1 MKHLNSKQ
9 FLIDLKSKLYLL
21 ILIFFIPLSVF
32 NQTKPNFSLK
42 ILGVVQDGG
51 LPHLGSNKLCCEN
64 YEKRRYVTSIMLIN
78 NENNES
84 YLFDASPDINEQLNF
99 MGDRI
104 KKDLKGIFL
113 THAHIGHY
121 TGLMYF
127 GREALN
133 SKSINVYAMPRMK
146 KFLENNGPWSQ
157 LVSLKNISIKEINNN
172 SKFSIDPNVI
182 IQPIEVPHR
191 AEFSETVGYKIYGP
205 NKTALFI
212 PDIDKWYLWE
222 TSIVDEIMKVDYALI
237 DATFYDSK
245 EINYRDISEI
255 PHPFVIESMELF
267 DELDTNEKNKIY
279 FIHLNH
285 TNPLLDKNSDEYK
298 YVIAKG
304 YNIAEEGIK
313 LEL

>member
-1 MKHLNSKQ
+1 MHLNLKQ
-9 FLIDLKSKLYLL
+9 FSIDLKSRLTL
-21 ILIFFIPLSVF
+21 IIIFFLPLIAF
-32 NQTKPNFSLK
+32 NQSKSFYSLK
-42 ILGVVQDGG
+42 VLGVVQDGG

-64 YEKRRYVTSIMLIN
+64 NEQKRYVTSIMLIN
-78 NENNES
+78 NKNNES

-133 SKSINVYAMPRMK
+133 SKLINVYAMPRMK

-172 SKFSIDPNVI
+172 SKFSIDKNII

-205 NKTALFI
+205 NKTVLFI

-222 TSIVDEIMKVDYALI
+222 NSIVDEIKKVDYALI

-267 DELDTNEKNKIY
+267 DALNTNEKNKIF

-298 YVIAKG
+298 FVASKG
-304 YNIAEEGIK
+304 YNVAEEGMK
-313 LEL
+313 LKL

>member
-1 MKHLNSKQ
+1 MIDLNYRFFSILLI
-9 FLIDLKSKLYLL
+9 FLIP
-21 ILIFFIPLSVF
+21 FFAF
-32 NQTKPNFSLK
+32 NQIKSNYTLK

-51 LPHLGSNKLCCEN
+51 MPHLGNNKTCCEN
-64 YEKRRYVTSIMLIN
+64 IKQDKYVTSLMLIN

-84 YLFDASPDINEQLNF
+84 FLFDASPDINKQLNF

-133 SKSINVYAMPRMK
+133 SKLVNVYAMPRMK
-146 KFLENNGPWSQ
+146 KFLEENGPWSQ
-157 LVSLKNISIKEINNN
+157 LVSLQNISIIELSNE
-172 SKFSIDPNVI
+172 SKISIDSNVI
-182 IQPIEVPHR
+182 VQPVEVPHR

-222 TSIVDEIMKVDYALI
+222 KSIVDEIKQVDYAII
-237 DATFYDSK
+237 DATFYDS
-245 EINYRDISEI
+245 EEVNYRDISDI
-255 PHPFVIESMELF
+255 PHPFVTESMDLF
-267 DELDTNEKNKIY
+267 DSIDIKEKNKIY

-285 TNPLLDKNSDEYK
+285 TNPLINKDSDQYK
-298 YVIAKG
+298 LVRSKG
-304 YNIAEEGIK
+304 YNVAEEGMK
-313 LEL
+313 LNL

>member
-1 MKHLNSKQ
+1 MKNCIY
-9 FLIDLKSKLYLL
+9 LILL
-21 ILIFFIPLSVF
+21 ILFIPLVAF
-32 NQTKPNFSLK
+32 NQDNSTYSLK

-64 YEKRRYVTSIMLIN
+64 IEQKRYVTSIMLVN
-78 NENNES
+78 NENHES

-104 KKDLKGIFL
+104 KKDLKGVFL

-133 SKSINVYAMPRMK
+133 SKLINVYAMPRMK
-146 KFLENNGPWSQ
+146 KFLEQNGPWSQ
-157 LVSLKNISIKEINNN
+157 LVSLENISINEINSN
-172 SKFSIDPNVI
+172 SKISVDPNVT
-182 IQPIEVPHR
+182 IQPVEVPHR

-205 NKTALFI
+205 NKTVLFI

-222 TSIVDEIMKVDYALI
+222 KSIIDEIKQVDYALI
-237 DATFYDSK
+237 DATFYDS
-245 EINYRDISEI
+245 EEVNYRDLSEI
-255 PHPFVIESMELF
+255 PHPFVVESMELF
-267 DELDTNEKNKIY
+267 DSISDEEKKKIF

-285 TNPLLDKNSDEYK
+285 TNPLLDKDSDQYK
-298 YVIAKG
+298 FVKDKG
-304 YNIAEEGIK
+304 YNVAEEGMK
-313 LEL
+313 LKL

>member
-1 MKHLNSKQ
+1 MIDLNYRFFSILFI
-9 FLIDLKSKLYLL
+9 FLIP
-21 ILIFFIPLSVF
+21 FFAF
-32 NQTKPNFSLK
+32 NQIKSNYTLK

-51 LPHLGSNKLCCEN
+51 MPHLGNNKTCCEN
-64 YEKRRYVTSIMLIN
+64 IKQDKYVTSLMLMN

-84 YLFDASPDINEQLNF
+84 FLFDASPDINKQLNF

-133 SKSINVYAMPRMK
+133 SKLVNVYAMPRMK
-146 KFLENNGPWSQ
+146 KFLEENGPWSQ
-157 LVSLKNISIKEINNN
+157 LVSLQNISIIELSNE
-172 SKFSIDPNVI
+172 SKISIDSNVI
-182 IQPIEVPHR
+182 VQPVEVPHR

-222 TSIVDEIMKVDYALI
+222 KSIVDEIKQVDYAII

-245 EINYRDISEI
+245 EVNYRDISEI
-255 PHPFVIESMELF
+255 PHPFVTESMDLF
-267 DELDTNEKNKIY
+267 DSIDIKEKNKIY

-285 TNPLLDKNSDEYK
+285 TNPLINKDSDQYK
-298 YVIAKG
+298 LVRSKG
-304 YNIAEEGIK
+304 YNVAEEGMK
-313 LEL
+313 LNL

>member
-1 MKHLNSKQ
+1 MIDLNYRFFSILFI
-9 FLIDLKSKLYLL
+9 FLIP
-21 ILIFFIPLSVF
+21 FFAF
-32 NQTKPNFSLK
+32 NQIKSNYTLK

-51 LPHLGSNKLCCEN
+51 MPHLGNNKTCCEN
-64 YEKRRYVTSIMLIN
+64 IKQNKYVTSLMLMN

-84 YLFDASPDINEQLNF
+84 FLFDASPDINKQLNF
-99 MGDRI
+99 MGERI

-133 SKSINVYAMPRMK
+133 SKLVNVYAMPRMK
-146 KFLENNGPWSQ
+146 KFLEENGPWSQ
-157 LVSLKNISIKEINNN
+157 LVSLQNISIIELSNE
-172 SKFSIDPNVI
+172 SKISIDSNVI
-182 IQPIEVPHR
+182 VQPVEVPHR

-222 TSIVDEIMKVDYALI
+222 KSIVDEIKQVDYAII

-245 EINYRDISEI
+245 EVNYRDISEI
-255 PHPFVIESMELF
+255 PHPFVTESMDLF
-267 DELDTNEKNKIY
+267 DSIDIKEKNKIY

-285 TNPLLDKNSDEYK
+285 TNPLINKDSDQYK
-298 YVIAKG
+298 LVRSKG
-304 YNIAEEGIK
+304 YNVAEEGMK
-313 LEL
+313 LNL

>member
-1 MKHLNSKQ
+1 MLMNLRQ
-9 FLIDLKSKLYLL
+9 FLNDLKFRIAIILFAFFLPLVLSSQSKSTY
-21 ILIFFIPLSVF
+21 SV
-32 NQTKPNFSLK
+32 K

-51 LPHLGSNKLCCEN
+51 FPHLGNNKTCCEN
-64 YEKRRYVTSIMLIN
+64 IQQKKFVTSIMLIN

-104 KKDLKGIFL
+104 NKDLKGIFL

-121 TGLMYF
+121 TGLMFF

-133 SKSINVYAMPRMK
+133 SNLINVFAMPRMK
-146 KFLENNGPWSQ
+146 KFLEENGPWSQ
-157 LVSLKNISIKEINNN
+157 LVSLQNISIIELSNE
-172 SKFSIDPNVI
+172 SKISIDSNVI
-182 IQPIEVPHR
+182 VQPVEVPHR

-222 TSIVDEIMKVDYALI
+222 KSIVDEIKQVDYAII

-245 EINYRDISEI
+245 EVNYRDVSEI
-255 PHPFVIESMELF
+255 PHPFVTESMDLF
-267 DELDTNEKNKIY
+267 NSIDIKEKNKIY

-285 TNPLLDKNSDEYK
+285 TNPLINKDSDQYK
-298 YVIAKG
+298 LVRSKG
-304 YNIAEEGIK
+304 YNVAEEGMK
-313 LEL
+313 LNL

>member
-1 MKHLNSKQ
+1 MIDLNYRFFSILFV
-9 FLIDLKSKLYLL
+9 FLIP
-21 ILIFFIPLSVF
+21 FFAF
-32 NQTKPNFSLK
+32 NQIKSNYTLK

-51 LPHLGSNKLCCEN
+51 FPHLGNNKTCCEN
-64 YEKRRYVTSIMLIN
+64 IKQDKYVTSLMLIN

-84 YLFDASPDINEQLNF
+84 FLFDASPDINKQLNF

-133 SKSINVYAMPRMK
+133 SKLVNVYAMPRMK
-146 KFLENNGPWSQ
+146 KFLEENGPWSQ
-157 LVSLKNISIKEINNN
+157 LVSLQNILIIELSNQSKISID
-172 SKFSIDPNVI
+172 SNVI
-182 IQPIEVPHR
+182 VQPVEVPHR

-222 TSIVDEIMKVDYALI
+222 KSIVDEIKQVDYAII
-237 DATFYDSK
+237 DATFYDS
-245 EINYRDISEI
+245 EEVNYRDISEI
-255 PHPFVIESMELF
+255 PHPFVTESMDLF
-267 DELDTNEKNKIY
+267 DSIDIREKNKIY

-285 TNPLLDKNSDEYK
+285 TNPLINKDSDQYK
-298 YVIAKG
+298 LVRSKG
-304 YNIAEEGIK
+304 YNVAEEGMK
-313 LEL
+313 LKL

>member
-1 MKHLNSKQ
+1 MNRIYS
-9 FLIDLKSKLYLL
+9 
-21 ILIFFIPLSVF
+21 ILFVFFIPLIAF
-32 NQTKPNFSLK
+32 NQVNSTYSLK
-42 ILGVVQDGG
+42 VLGVVQDGG

-64 YEKRRYVTSIMLIN
+64 IEQKRYVTSIMLIN
-78 NENNES
+78 NENKES

-99 MGDRI
+99 MGDGI
-104 KKDLKGIFL
+104 KKNLKGIFL

-146 KFLENNGPWSQ
+146 KFLEQNGPWSQ
-157 LVSLKNISIKEINNN
+157 LISLQNISITEINNN
-172 SKFSIDPNVI
+172 SKLSNDPNVI

-205 NKTALFI
+205 NKKVLFI

-222 TSIVDEIMKVDYALI
+222 KSIIDEIKQVDYALI

-245 EINYRDISEI
+245 EINYRDVSEI
-255 PHPFVIESMELF
+255 PHPFVVESMELF
-267 DELDTNEKNKIY
+267 DAVKLEEKNKIF

-285 TNPLLDKNSDEYK
+285 TNPLLDKSSDQYK
-298 YVIAKG
+298 FVKDKG
-304 YNIAEEGIK
+304 YNIAEEGMK

>member
-1 MKHLNSKQ
+1 M
-9 FLIDLKSKLYLL
+9 IDLKYRIYL
-21 ILIFFIPLSVF
+21 IIFIFFIPLIAF
-32 NQTKPNFSLK
+32 NQVNSNYYIK

-64 YEKRRYVTSIMLIN
+64 IGQKKYVTSIILIN
-78 NENNES
+78 DENNES
-84 YLFDASPDINEQLNF
+84 FLFDASPDINEQLNF

-104 KKDLKGIFL
+104 KKDLKGVFL

-146 KFLENNGPWSQ
+146 KFLEQNGPWSQ
-157 LVSLKNISIKEINNN
+157 LVSLQNISITEISNN
-172 SKFSIDPNVI
+172 SKLSIDPNII

-205 NKTALFI
+205 NKTVLFI

-222 TSIVDEIMKVDYALI
+222 KSIIDEIKQVDYALI
-237 DATFYDSK
+237 DATFYDS
-245 EINYRDISEI
+245 EEVNYRDISEI
-255 PHPFVIESMELF
+255 PHPFVVESMKLF
-267 DELDTNEKNKIY
+267 DSINYEEKNKIF

-285 TNPLLDKNSDEYK
+285 TNPLLDKDSIQYK
-298 YVIAKG
+298 FVKAKG
-304 YNIAEEGIK
+304 YNIAQEGMK
-313 LEL
+313 LKL

>member
-1 MKHLNSKQ
+1 M
-9 FLIDLKSKLYLL
+9 IDLKNPIYLIWL
-21 ILIFFIPLSVF
+21 FIFIPIIAF
-32 NQTKPNFSLK
+32 NQVNSTYSLK

-64 YEKRRYVTSIMLIN
+64 IEQQRFVTSVMLIN

-84 YLFDASPDINEQLNF
+84 YLFDASPDINKQLNF

-104 KKDLKGIFL
+104 KKDLKGVFL

-146 KFLENNGPWSQ
+146 KFLEQNGPWSQ
-157 LVSLKNISIKEINNN
+157 LVSLQNISITEINNN
-172 SKFSIDPNVI
+172 SKLSIDPNII

-205 NKTALFI
+205 NKTVLFI

-222 TSIVDEIMKVDYALI
+222 KSIIEEIKKVDYALI

-245 EINYRDISEI
+245 EVNYRDLSEI

-267 DELDTNEKNKIY
+267 DSIKYKEKNKIY

-285 TNPLLDKNSDEYK
+285 TNPLLDKESEQYK
-298 YVIAKG
+298 FVIGEG
-304 YNIAEEGIK
+304 YNVAEEGMK
-313 LEL
+313 LKL

>member
-1 MKHLNSKQ
+1 MIDLNYRFFSILFI
-9 FLIDLKSKLYLL
+9 FLIP
-21 ILIFFIPLSVF
+21 FFAF
-32 NQTKPNFSLK
+32 NQIKSNYTLK

-51 LPHLGSNKLCCEN
+51 MPHLGNNKTCCEN
-64 YEKRRYVTSIMLIN
+64 IKQDKYVTSLMLMN

-84 YLFDASPDINEQLNF
+84 FLFDASPDINKQLNF

-133 SKSINVYAMPRMK
+133 SKLVNVYAMPRMK
-146 KFLENNGPWSQ
+146 KFLEENGPWSQ
-157 LVSLKNISIKEINNN
+157 LVSLQNISIIELSNE
-172 SKFSIDPNVI
+172 SKISIDSNVI
-182 IQPIEVPHR
+182 VQPVEVPHR

-222 TSIVDEIMKVDYALI
+222 KSIIDEIKQVDYAII

-245 EINYRDISEI
+245 EVNYRDISEI
-255 PHPFVIESMELF
+255 PHPFVTESMDLF
-267 DELDTNEKNKIY
+267 DSINIKEKNKIY

-285 TNPLLDKNSDEYK
+285 TNPLINKDSDQYK
-298 YVIAKG
+298 LVRSKG
-304 YNIAEEGIK
+304 YNVAEEGMK
-313 LEL
+313 LNL

>member
-1 MKHLNSKQ
+1 MIDLNYRFFSILFI
-9 FLIDLKSKLYLL
+9 FLIP
-21 ILIFFIPLSVF
+21 FFAF
-32 NQTKPNFSLK
+32 NQIKSNYTLK

-51 LPHLGSNKLCCEN
+51 MPHLGNNKTCCEN
-64 YEKRRYVTSIMLIN
+64 IKKDKYVTSLMLMN

-84 YLFDASPDINEQLNF
+84 FLFDASPDINKQLNF

-133 SKSINVYAMPRMK
+133 SKLVNVYAMPRMK
-146 KFLENNGPWSQ
+146 KFLEENGPWSQ
-157 LVSLKNISIKEINNN
+157 LVSLQNISIIELSNE
-172 SKFSIDPNVI
+172 SKISIDSNVI
-182 IQPIEVPHR
+182 VQPVEVPHR

-222 TSIVDEIMKVDYALI
+222 KSILDEIKQVDYAII

-245 EINYRDISEI
+245 EVNYRDISEI
-255 PHPFVIESMELF
+255 PHPFVTESMDLF
-267 DELDTNEKNKIY
+267 NSIDIKEKNKIY

-285 TNPLLDKNSDEYK
+285 TNPLINKDSDQYK
-298 YVIAKG
+298 LVRNKG
-304 YNIAEEGIK
+304 YNVAEEGMK
-313 LEL
+313 LNL

>member
-1 MKHLNSKQ
+1 M
-9 FLIDLKSKLYLL
+9 IDLKNRIYLL
-21 ILIFFIPLSVF
+21 WLFVFIPLIAF
-32 NQTKPNFSLK
+32 NQLNSTYSLK

-64 YEKRRYVTSIMLIN
+64 IEQQRFVTSVMLIN

-84 YLFDASPDINEQLNF
+84 YLFDASPDINKQLNF

-104 KKDLKGIFL
+104 KKDLKGVFL

-146 KFLENNGPWSQ
+146 KFLEQNGPWSQ
-157 LVSLKNISIKEINNN
+157 LVSLQNISITEINNN
-172 SKFSIDPNVI
+172 SKLSIDPNII

-205 NKTALFI
+205 NKTVLFI

-222 TSIVDEIMKVDYALI
+222 KSIIEEIKKVDYALI

-245 EINYRDISEI
+245 EVNYRDLSEI
-255 PHPFVIESMELF
+255 PHPFVVESMELF
-267 DELDTNEKNKIY
+267 DSIRYKEKNKIY

-285 TNPLLDKNSDEYK
+285 TNPLLDKESDQYK
-298 YVIAKG
+298 FVIGKG
-304 YNIAEEGIK
+304 YNVAEEGMK
-313 LEL
+313 LKL

>member
-1 MKHLNSKQ
+1 MKFKIQ
-9 FLIDLKSKLYLL
+9 IVL
-21 ILIFFIPLSVF
+21 ILFLPLIAF
-32 NQTKPNFSLK
+32 AQANTNYTLK
-42 ILGVVQDGG
+42 VLGVVQDGG
-51 LPHLGSNKLCCEN
+51 LPHLGSNKLCCDETQS
-64 YEKRRYVTSIMLIN
+64 KRHVTSLILIN
-78 NENNES
+78 NKNNYS

-157 LVSLKNISIKEINNN
+157 LVSLENILITELNNN
-172 SKFSIDPNVI
+172 LKISVDSNVI
-182 IQPIEVPHR
+182 IQPFEVPHR
-191 AEFSETVGYKIYGP
+191 PEFSETVGYKIYGP
-205 NKTALFI
+205 NKKALFI
-212 PDIDKWYLWE
+212 PDIDKWYLWDK
-222 TSIVDEIMKVDYALI
+222 SIIDEIKKVDYALV

-245 EINYRDISEI
+245 EVNYRDISEI

-267 DELDTNEKNKIY
+267 DSLNEKEKNKIY
-279 FIHLNH
+279 FINLNH
-285 TNPLLDKNSDEYK
+285 TNPLLDKDSDQYK
-298 YVIAKG
+298 YVIGKG
-304 YNIAEEGIK
+304 YNVAQEGLVLK
-313 LEL
+313 L

>member
-1 MKHLNSKQ
+1 MIDLNYRFFSILFI
-9 FLIDLKSKLYLL
+9 FLIP
-21 ILIFFIPLSVF
+21 FFAF
-32 NQTKPNFSLK
+32 NQIKSNYTLK

-51 LPHLGSNKLCCEN
+51 MPHLGNNETCCEN
-64 YEKRRYVTSIMLIN
+64 IKQDKYVTSLMLMN

-84 YLFDASPDINEQLNF
+84 FLFDASPDINKQLNF

-133 SKSINVYAMPRMK
+133 SKLVNVYAMPRMK
-146 KFLENNGPWSQ
+146 KFLEENGPWSQ
-157 LVSLKNISIKEINNN
+157 LVSLQNISIIELRNE
-172 SKFSIDPNVI
+172 SKISIDSNVI
-182 IQPIEVPHR
+182 VQPVEVPHR

-222 TSIVDEIMKVDYALI
+222 KSIIDEIKQVDYAII

-245 EINYRDISEI
+245 EVNYRDISEI
-255 PHPFVIESMELF
+255 PHPFVTESMDLF
-267 DELDTNEKNKIY
+267 DSIDIKEKNKIY

-285 TNPLLDKNSDEYK
+285 TNPLINKDSDQYK
-298 YVIAKG
+298 LVISKG
-304 YNIAEEGIK
+304 YNVAEEGMK
-313 LEL
+313 LNL

>member
-1 MKHLNSKQ
+1 MTDLNYRN
-9 FLIDLKSKLYLL
+9 FLTLF
-21 ILIFFIPLSVF
+21 IFFLPLFAF
-32 NQTKPNFSLK
+32 NQINSSYSLK

-51 LPHLGSNKLCCEN
+51 FPHLGNNKTCCDN
-64 YEKRRYVTSIMLIN
+64 VDQNRYVTSILLTN
-78 NENNES
+78 NLNNES

-133 SKSINVYAMPRMK
+133 SRLINVYAMPRMK
-146 KFLENNGPWSQ
+146 KFLEKNGPWSQ
-157 LVSLKNISIKEINNN
+157 LVELQNISIKQISNN
-172 SKFSIDPNVI
+172 SKISIDPNVI
-182 IQPIEVPHR
+182 VQPIEVPHR
-191 AEFSETVGYKIYGP
+191 GEFSETVGYKIYGP
-205 NKTALFI
+205 NKTLLFI

-222 TSIVDEIMKVDYALI
+222 KSIIDEIKKVDYALI

-245 EINYRDISEI
+245 EVNYRDVSEI
-255 PHPFVIESMELF
+255 PHPFVVESLELF
-267 DELDTNEKNKIY
+267 DPIKQKEKNKIF

-285 TNPLLDKNSDEYK
+285 TNPLLNDNSEEYQ
-298 YVIAKG
+298 YIINQG
-304 YNIAEEGIK
+304 YNVAREGMV
-313 LEL
+313 LDL

>member
-1 MKHLNSKQ
+1 MNRIYPIL
-9 FLIDLKSKLYLL
+9 FL
-21 ILIFFIPLSVF
+21 FFIPLIAF
-32 NQTKPNFSLK
+32 NQVNSTYSLK
-42 ILGVVQDGG
+42 VLGVVQDGG

-64 YEKRRYVTSIMLIN
+64 IEQKRYVTSIMLIN
-78 NENNES
+78 NENKES

-99 MGDRI
+99 MGDGI
-104 KKDLKGIFL
+104 KKNLKGIFL

-146 KFLENNGPWSQ
+146 KFLEQNGPWSQ
-157 LVSLKNISIKEINNN
+157 LISLQNISITEINNN
-172 SKFSIDPNVI
+172 SKLSIDPNVI

-205 NKTALFI
+205 NKKVLFI

-222 TSIVDEIMKVDYALI
+222 KSIIDEIKQVDYALI

-245 EINYRDISEI
+245 EINYRDVSEI
-255 PHPFVIESMELF
+255 PHPFVVESMELF
-267 DELDTNEKNKIY
+267 DAVKLEEKNKIF

-285 TNPLLDKNSDEYK
+285 TNPLLDKSSDQYK
-298 YVIAKG
+298 FVKDKG
-304 YNIAEEGIK
+304 YNIAEEGMK

>member
-21 ILIFFIPLSVF
+21 ILFFFIPLFVF

-42 ILGVVQDGG
+42 VLGVVQDGG

-133 SKSINVYAMPRMK
+133 SKLINVYAMPRMK

-182 IQPIEVPHR
+182 IQAIEVPHR

-237 DATFYDSK
+237 DATFYNSK

-267 DELDTNEKNKIY
+267 DELDTKEKNKIY

>member
-1 MKHLNSKQ
+1 MIDLNYRFFSILFI
-9 FLIDLKSKLYLL
+9 FLIP
-21 ILIFFIPLSVF
+21 FFAF
-32 NQTKPNFSLK
+32 NQIKSNYTLK

-51 LPHLGSNKLCCEN
+51 MPHLGNNETCCEN
-64 YEKRRYVTSIMLIN
+64 IKQDKYVTSLMLMN

-84 YLFDASPDINEQLNF
+84 FLFDASPDINKQLNF

-133 SKSINVYAMPRMK
+133 SKLVNVYAMPRMK
-146 KFLENNGPWSQ
+146 KFLEENGPWSQ
-157 LVSLKNISIKEINNN
+157 LVSLQNISIIELINE
-172 SKFSIDPNVI
+172 SKISIDSNVI
-182 IQPIEVPHR
+182 VQPIEVPHR

-222 TSIVDEIMKVDYALI
+222 KSIIDEIKQVDYAII
-237 DATFYDSK
+237 DATFFDSK
-245 EINYRDISEI
+245 EVNYRDISEI
-255 PHPFVIESMELF
+255 PHPFVTESMDLF
-267 DELDTNEKNKIY
+267 DSIDIKEKNKIY

-285 TNPLLDKNSDEYK
+285 TNPLINKDSDQYK
-298 YVIAKG
+298 LVRSKG
-304 YNIAEEGIK
+304 YNVAEEGMK
-313 LEL
+313 LNL

>member
-1 MKHLNSKQ
+1 MTDLNYRN
-9 FLIDLKSKLYLL
+9 FLILF
-21 ILIFFIPLSVF
+21 IFFLPLFAF
-32 NQTKPNFSLK
+32 NQINSSYSLK

-51 LPHLGSNKLCCEN
+51 FPHLGNNKTCCDN
-64 YEKRRYVTSIMLIN
+64 VDQNRYVTSILLTN
-78 NENNES
+78 NLNNES

-133 SKSINVYAMPRMK
+133 SRLINVYAMPRMK
-146 KFLENNGPWSQ
+146 KFLEKNGPWSQ
-157 LVSLKNISIKEINNN
+157 LVELQNISIKQISNN
-172 SKFSIDPNVI
+172 SKISIDPNVI
-182 IQPIEVPHR
+182 VQPIEVPHR
-191 AEFSETVGYKIYGP
+191 GEFSETVGYKIYGP
-205 NKTALFI
+205 NKTLLFI

-222 TSIVDEIMKVDYALI
+222 KSIIDEIKKVDYALI

-245 EINYRDISEI
+245 EVNYRDVSEI
-255 PHPFVIESMELF
+255 PHPFVVESLELF
-267 DELDTNEKNKIY
+267 DPIKQKEKNKIF

-285 TNPLLDKNSDEYK
+285 TNPLLNDNSEEYQ
-298 YVIAKG
+298 YIINKG
-304 YNIAEEGIK
+304 YNVAKEGMV
-313 LEL
+313 LDL

>member
-1 MKHLNSKQ
+1 MKNSIY
-9 FLIDLKSKLYLL
+9 F
-21 ILIFFIPLSVF
+21 ILVVLFIPLVAF
-32 NQTKPNFSLK
+32 NQDNSTYSLK

-64 YEKRRYVTSIMLIN
+64 IEQKRYVTSIMLVN

-104 KKDLKGIFL
+104 KKDLKGVFL

-133 SKSINVYAMPRMK
+133 SKLINVYAMPRMK
-146 KFLENNGPWSQ
+146 KFLEQNGPWSQ
-157 LVSLKNISIKEINNN
+157 LVSLENISINEINSN
-172 SKFSIDPNVI
+172 SKISVDTNIT

-205 NKTALFI
+205 NKTVLFI

-222 TSIVDEIMKVDYALI
+222 KSIIDEIKQVDYALI
-237 DATFYDSK
+237 DATFYDS
-245 EINYRDISEI
+245 EEVNYRDLSEI
-255 PHPFVIESMELF
+255 PHPFVVESMELF
-267 DELDTNEKNKIY
+267 DSTSDEEKKKIF

-285 TNPLLDKNSDEYK
+285 TNPLLDKDSDQYK
-298 YVIAKG
+298 FVKDKG
-304 YNIAEEGIK
+304 YNVAEEGMK
-313 LEL
+313 LKL

>member
-1 MKHLNSKQ
+1 MIDLNYRFFSILFI
-9 FLIDLKSKLYLL
+9 FLIP
-21 ILIFFIPLSVF
+21 FFAF
-32 NQTKPNFSLK
+32 NQNKSNYTLK

-51 LPHLGSNKLCCEN
+51 MPHLGNNKTCCEN
-64 YEKRRYVTSIMLIN
+64 IKKDKYVTSLMLMN

-84 YLFDASPDINEQLNF
+84 FLFDASPDINKQLNF

-133 SKSINVYAMPRMK
+133 SKLVNVYAMPRMK
-146 KFLENNGPWSQ
+146 KFLEENGPWSQ
-157 LVSLKNISIKEINNN
+157 LVSLQNISIIELSNE
-172 SKFSIDPNVI
+172 SKISIDSNVI
-182 IQPIEVPHR
+182 VQPVEVPHR

-222 TSIVDEIMKVDYALI
+222 KSIVDEIKQVDYAII

-245 EINYRDISEI
+245 EVNYRDISEI
-255 PHPFVIESMELF
+255 PHPFVTESMDLF
-267 DELDTNEKNKIY
+267 DSLDIKEKNKIY

-285 TNPLLDKNSDEYK
+285 TNPLLNEQSKQYK
-298 YVIAKG
+298 SVITKG
-304 YNIAEEGIK
+304 YNVAKEEMI
-313 LEL
+313 LDL

>member
-1 MKHLNSKQ
+1 MKNSIY
-9 FLIDLKSKLYLL
+9 LILL
-21 ILIFFIPLSVF
+21 ILFIPLVAF
-32 NQTKPNFSLK
+32 NQDNSTYSLK

-64 YEKRRYVTSIMLIN
+64 IEQKRYVTSIMLVN
-78 NENNES
+78 NENNKS

-104 KKDLKGIFL
+104 KKDLKGVFL

-133 SKSINVYAMPRMK
+133 SKLINVYAMPRMK
-146 KFLENNGPWSQ
+146 KFLEQNGPWSQ
-157 LVSLKNISIKEINNN
+157 LVSLENISINEINSN
-172 SKFSIDPNVI
+172 SKISVDPNVT
-182 IQPIEVPHR
+182 IQPVEVPHR

-205 NKTALFI
+205 NKTVLFI

-222 TSIVDEIMKVDYALI
+222 KSIIDEIKQVDYALI
-237 DATFYDSK
+237 DATFYDS
-245 EINYRDISEI
+245 EEVNYRDLSEI
-255 PHPFVIESMELF
+255 PHPFVVESMELF
-267 DELDTNEKNKIY
+267 DSISDEEKKKIF

-285 TNPLLDKNSDEYK
+285 TNPLLDKDSDQYK
-298 YVIAKG
+298 FVKDKG
-304 YNIAEEGIK
+304 YNVAEEGMK
-313 LEL
+313 LKL

>member
-1 MKHLNSKQ
+1 MIDLNYRFFSILFI
-9 FLIDLKSKLYLL
+9 FLIP
-21 ILIFFIPLSVF
+21 FFAF
-32 NQTKPNFSLK
+32 NQNKSNYTLK

-51 LPHLGSNKLCCEN
+51 MPHLGNNKTCCEN
-64 YEKRRYVTSIMLIN
+64 IKQDKYVTSLMLMN

-84 YLFDASPDINEQLNF
+84 FLFDASPDINKQLNF

-133 SKSINVYAMPRMK
+133 SKLVNVYAMPRMK
-146 KFLENNGPWSQ
+146 KFLEENGPWSQ
-157 LVSLKNISIKEINNN
+157 LVSLQNISIIELSNE
-172 SKFSIDPNVI
+172 SKISIDSNVI
-182 IQPIEVPHR
+182 VQPVEVPHR

-222 TSIVDEIMKVDYALI
+222 KSIVDEIKQVDYAII

-245 EINYRDISEI
+245 EVNYRDISEI
-255 PHPFVIESMELF
+255 PHPFVTESMDLF
-267 DELDTNEKNKIY
+267 DSIDIKEKNKIY

-285 TNPLLDKNSDEYK
+285 TNPLINKDSYQYK
-298 YVIAKG
+298 LVRSKG
-304 YNIAEEGIK
+304 YNVAEEGMK
-313 LEL
+313 LNL

>member
-1 MKHLNSKQ
+1 MIDLNYRFFSILFI
-9 FLIDLKSKLYLL
+9 FLIP
-21 ILIFFIPLSVF
+21 FFAF
-32 NQTKPNFSLK
+32 NQIKSNYTLK

-51 LPHLGSNKLCCEN
+51 MPHLGNNKTCCEN
-64 YEKRRYVTSIMLIN
+64 IKQDKYVTSLMLMN

-84 YLFDASPDINEQLNF
+84 FLFDASPDINKQLNF

-133 SKSINVYAMPRMK
+133 SKLVNVYAMPRMK
-146 KFLENNGPWSQ
+146 KFLEENGPWSQ
-157 LVSLKNISIKEINNN
+157 LVSLQNISIIELNNE
-172 SKFSIDPNVI
+172 SKISIDSNVI
-182 IQPIEVPHR
+182 VQPVEVPHR

-222 TSIVDEIMKVDYALI
+222 KSIIDEIKQVDYAII

-245 EINYRDISEI
+245 EVNYRDVSEI
-255 PHPFVIESMELF
+255 PHPFVTESMDLF
-267 DELDTNEKNKIY
+267 DSIDIKEKNKIY

-285 TNPLLDKNSDEYK
+285 TNPLINKDSDQYK
-298 YVIAKG
+298 LVRSKG
-304 YNIAEEGIK
+304 YNVAEEGMK
-313 LEL
+313 LNL

>member
-1 MKHLNSKQ
+1 MIDLNYRFFSILFI
-9 FLIDLKSKLYLL
+9 FLIP
-21 ILIFFIPLSVF
+21 FFAF
-32 NQTKPNFSLK
+32 NQIKSNYTLK

-51 LPHLGSNKLCCEN
+51 FPHLGNNKTCCEN
-64 YEKRRYVTSIMLIN
+64 IKQDKYVTSLMLMN

-84 YLFDASPDINEQLNF
+84 FLFDASPDINKQLNF

-127 GREALN
+127 GKEALN
-133 SKSINVYAMPRMK
+133 SKLVNVYAMPRMK
-146 KFLENNGPWSQ
+146 KFLEENGPWSQ
-157 LVSLKNISIKEINNN
+157 LVSLQNISIIELSNE
-172 SKFSIDPNVI
+172 SKISIDSNVI
-182 IQPIEVPHR
+182 IQPVEVPHR

-212 PDIDKWYLWE
+212 PDIDKWYMWE
-222 TSIVDEIMKVDYALI
+222 KSIVDEIKQVDYAII

-245 EINYRDISEI
+245 EVNYRDISEI
-255 PHPFVIESMELF
+255 PHPFVTESMDLF
-267 DELDTNEKNKIY
+267 DSIDIKEKNKIY

-285 TNPLLDKNSDEYK
+285 TNPLINKDSDQYK
-298 YVIAKG
+298 LVRSKG
-304 YNIAEEGIK
+304 YNVAEEGMK
-313 LEL
+313 LNL

>member
-104 KKDLKGIFL
+104 NKDLKGIFL

-222 TSIVDEIMKVDYALI
+222 TSIVNEIMKVDYALI
-237 DATFYDSK
+237 DATFYNSK

-298 YVIAKG
+298 YVTAKG

-313 LEL
+313 LKL

>member
-1 MKHLNSKQ
+1 M
-9 FLIDLKSKLYLL
+9 IDLKYRFFL
-21 ILIFFIPLSVF
+21 ILFIFLIPFFAF
-32 NQTKPNFSLK
+32 NQIKSNYTLK

-51 LPHLGSNKLCCEN
+51 MPHLGNNKTCCEN
-64 YEKRRYVTSIMLIN
+64 IKKDKYVTSLMLMN

-84 YLFDASPDINEQLNF
+84 FLFDASPDINKQLNF

-133 SKSINVYAMPRMK
+133 SKLVNVYAMPRMK
-146 KFLENNGPWSQ
+146 KFLEENGPWSQ
-157 LVSLKNISIKEINNN
+157 LVSLQNISIIELSNE
-172 SKFSIDPNVI
+172 SKISIDSNVI
-182 IQPIEVPHR
+182 VQPVEVPHR

-222 TSIVDEIMKVDYALI
+222 KSIIDEIKQVDYAII

-245 EINYRDISEI
+245 EVNYRDISEI
-255 PHPFVIESMELF
+255 PHPFVTESMDLF
-267 DELDTNEKNKIY
+267 DSIDIKEKNKIY

-285 TNPLLDKNSDEYK
+285 TNPLINKDSDQYK
-298 YVIAKG
+298 LVRNKG
-304 YNIAEEGIK
+304 YNVAEEGMK
-313 LEL
+313 LNL